1 MEFKARCY
9 TRESSEPVACDLR
22 VSPGELEISGSD
34 VSLKFPV
41 DELDLEVGGQMSD
54 RIKLSHPATGA
65 VVLVDGPDFLECL
78 RKISPKSRLAL
89 SASKV
94 EHQVKHA
101 PLLRGGNIL
110 GFCGCIAL
118 ILGIGYLTL
127 DYWVDLAARYVPP
140 SAESKLGELLLPS
153 DLKKQTESRE
163 AIRVEKIG
171 EKLIRNM
178 KTSDYKFEFF
188 VSSEDELNA
197 YALPGGKI
205 VVLSGLLKEA
215 KSDDEIA
222 GVIGHEIG
230 HVVHRDTLRR
240 LLHTSGLGVS
250 LAIISGG
257 FISNEQIKEILP
269 AVQNIEGLSYSRGQ
283 EAAAD
288 TIGVRLTMEAG
299 YDPEGIIRLFERMEK
314 DNPHLPK
321 AAMMLISDHP
331 LTADRIK
338 SMRQEIARIR
348 MSDKR
353 D

>member
-9 TRESSEPVACDLR
+9 TKDSSDPVACDLR
-22 VSPGELEISGSD
+22 VLPGELEVSGSD
-34 VSLKFPV
+34 LSLKFPV

-54 RIKLSHPATGA
+54 RIKLSHAATGA
-65 VVLVDGPDFLECL
+65 VVLVDGPNFLDCL
-78 RKISPKSRLAL
+78 RKTSPSSRLAL
-89 SASKV
+89 TASKV
-94 EHQVKHA
+94 EHEVKHA
-101 PLLRGGNIL
+101 PLLRGGNIV
-110 GFCGCIAL
+110 GFFGCIAL

-127 DYWVDLAARYVPP
+127 DFWVDLAARYVPP
-140 SAESKLGELLLPS
+140 SAESKLGEMLLPE
-153 DLKKQTESRE
+153 DLKKPTESKE
-163 AIRVEKIG
+163 ANRVEKIG
-171 EKLIRNM
+171 QKLILNM
-178 KTSDYKFEFF
+178 KASDYKFEFF
-188 VSSEDELNA
+188 VSPEDELNA

-205 VVLSGLLKEA
+205 VVLSGLLREA

-257 FISNEQIKEILP
+257 FISNEQIKGILP

-288 TIGVRLTMEAG
+288 KIGVRLTMEAG
-299 YDPEGIIRLFERMEK
+299 YDPEGIIHLFERMEK

-338 SMRQEIARIR
+338 AMHDEIAQLRKKG
-348 MSDKR
+348 DKN
-353 D
+353 